1 MWASSFKLSVSP
13 SAGIKPVSA
22 LTQISLLIWL
32 KVPGCVPSQK
42 NSFLVSQ
49 GESGWETRP
58 VEVQTV
64 RLMTSAGFSGQR
76 GSWSL
81 RAKAMMS
88 CQIGAAPVTP
98 ETR

>member
-1 MWASSFKLSVSP
+1 MLTMVGGATGLPCSSRGRAQSRQYSGSKGSERTVWASSFKLSVSP

-49 GESGWETRP
+49 GGSGGGTRP
-58 VEVQTV
+58 VEGQT
-64 RLMTSAGFSGQR
+64 GG
-76 GSWSL
+76 G
-81 RAKAMMS
+81 
-88 CQIGAAPVTP
+88 
-98 ETR
+98 